1 MSALSPDDP
10 VFLSGLLM
18 TICVEQEGQRQTPV
32 AVEKQRSVT
41 HRQACPDAGV
51 RLDRIRQLSAGQF
64 PALIVLMT
72 SVASMKWVFVV
83 AVATRR
89 RFYARDRKGNG
100 TIFGS
105 ANQPAEPN
113 LPPLILIMTPAAQML
128 RNFQEIGSRKITA
141 HARVP
146 RTPALLRRSCAERFS
161 FHLPTYPSAGIQPR
175 SDRTVPR

>member
-1 MSALSPDDP
+1 VVDWIAY
-10 VFLSGLLM
+10 G
-18 TICVEQEGQRQTPV
+18 
-32 AVEKQRSVT
+32 K
-41 HRQACPDAGV
+41 
-51 RLDRIRQLSAGQF
+51 LSAGQF

-100 TIFGS
+100 TIFGR
-105 ANQPAEPN
+105 AIQPAEPN

-128 RNFQEIGSRKITA
+128 RNFQEIGSQKISA

-146 RTPALLRRSCAERFS
+146 RNSALFRHPRAERFS
-161 FHLPTYPSAGIQPR
+161 FQLPPHPPAGIQPR